1 MPISLTTLRDASSR
15 YYRTTISKTFSEA
28 SRLGQQTAFLCH
40 SHTDEELAK
49 GLQVMLK
56 ENGWNLYIDWQ
67 DNQMPDKPNRETA
80 QRIQKKIKE
89 LDWFLFLATPNSTSS
104 KWCPWEIGYAD
115 NEKPTN
121 KIIIIPTVDYSGACY
136 GNEYLQ
142 LYRQITKSDRGGLA
156 IFPAGKTTDGMW
168 ISQLEKM
175 GSSDLNS
182 CVYDVLVF

>member
-1 MPISLTTLRDASSR
+1 MPIRLTSLREASSR
-15 YYRTTISKTFSEA
+15 YYRATISKSLSEA
-28 SRLGQQTAFLCH
+28 SRLSQQTAFLCH
-40 SHTDEELAK
+40 SHADEEHAK

-89 LDWFLFLATPNSTSS
+89 LDCFLFLATPNSTSS

-115 NEKPTN
+115 NEKPIN
-121 KIIIIPTVDYSGACY
+121 KIIIIPTADVSGTWY

-142 LYRQITKSDRGGLA
+142 LYRQITITDTGGLA
-156 IFPAGKTTDGMW
+156 IFPAGKTTNGMS
-168 ISQLEKM
+168 INQLRI
-175 GSSDLNS
+175 
-182 CVYDVLVF
+182 